1 MPILA
6 HDQFL
11 PGRQHQLD
19 AVLAVLTISNRLY
32 FAFKHIENLSFAVVI
47 REPIVLACI
56 AAGGERITNTT
67 AVPLVKGLTAN
78 AHHSHVMIER
88 LHHVPQKFFVYL
100 ARVEL
105 QNTVGSLFPFH
116 NDQRPRRVDP
126 VAGPSIV
133 YPSAHDSRVGASL

>member
-19 AVLAVLTISNRLY
+19 AVLAVLAIGIRLY
-32 FAFKHIENLSFAVVI
+32 FASKYIENLSFAVVI

-67 AVPLVKGLTAN
+67 AVPLVKDLTLN
-78 AHHSHVMIER
+78 AHHSHVMLER
-88 LHHVPQKFFVYL
+88 LHHIPRKFFVYL

-105 QNTVGSLFPFH
+105 Q
-116 NDQRPRRVDP
+116 DP
-126 VAGPSIV
+126 AWS
-133 YPSAHDSRVGASL
+133 